1 MLFCRSARYRSA
13 IVATLVWLCAI
24 AVASSRA
31 DVIELTSGGQL
42 EGKIIQPVDGDK
54 SAFIID
60 LAGGGRVTIPR
71 SEVTRVD
78 ATNDAEAEYQ
88 KLARSS
94 PDTVEAHWKLA
105 EWCRQHKLT
114 GFGQRHLERIL
125 ELNPNHAEARAAL
138 GFRQKDGKWMNRDDV
153 MASRG
158 LVMYEGKYVTP
169 QHVELMQRQKE
180 VRTTQADWTKRV
192 EQLRRWLTGKRQD
205 QAAQAHTEILAIQDP
220 AAADAVVKMLRSE
233 SDPALR
239 QLWLEVAAR
248 LNSRIAVDALV
259 DLSLNDEDDDFR
271 HLCVEYLIKS
281 GRPGIAT
288 PYVRALTNKANEIV
302 NRAGVALGQI
312 RDRDSIGALID
323 ALITKH
329 KFKASDVN
337 PDQHSYT
344 FSKDGGGGFS
354 FGGGGPQY
362 VTQAMRN
369 RDVLDAL
376 LTMSGGVNFEYDQEQ
391 WRGWLA
397 AQAKANAVDVRRDQ

>member
-1 MLFCRSARYRSA
+1 MWAYA
-13 IVATLVWLCAI
+13 AV
-24 AVASSRA
+24 VASSRA

-42 EGKIIQPVDGDK
+42 EGKIVQSDDGDK

-60 LAGGGRVTIPR
+60 LAAGGRVTIPR

-94 PDTVEAHWKLA
+94 PDTVEAHSKLA

-114 GFGQRHLERIL
+114 ADGQRHLERIL
-125 ELNPNHAEARAAL
+125 ELDPNHAEARAAL

-180 VRTTQADWTKRV
+180 VRTTQADWTKKV

-205 QAAQAHTEILAIQDP
+205 QAAQAHTEIMAIHDP
-220 AAADAVVKMLRSE
+220 AAADAVVTVLRRE
-233 SDPALR
+233 TDADLR
-239 QLWLEVAAR
+239 RLWLEVTSH
-248 LNSRIAVDALV
+248 LNSRATVDALV
-259 DLSLNDEDDDFR
+259 DLSLNDEDEDFR

-281 GRPGIAT
+281 GRPSIAT
-288 PYVRALTNKANEIV
+288 PYVRALSNKDNVIV

-323 ALITKH
+323 SLITKH
-329 KFKASDVN
+329 KFKTSDVN
-337 PDQHSYT
+337 PDQHSYA

-376 LTMSGGVNFEYDQEQ
+376 LTMAGGVNFEYDQEQ

>member
-1 MLFCRSARYRSA
+1 MWA
-13 IVATLVWLCAI
+13 CAV

-42 EGKIIQPVDGDK
+42 EGKIVQSDDGDK
-54 SAFIID
+54 LVFIID
-60 LAGGGRVTIPR
+60 LAVGGRVTIPR

-114 GFGQRHLERIL
+114 GDGQRHLERIL

-158 LVMYEGKYVTP
+158 LVIYEGKYVTP

-205 QAAQAHTEILAIQDP
+205 QAAQAHTEIMAIHDP
-220 AAADAVVKMLRSE
+220 AAADAVVTVLRRD
-233 SDPALR
+233 SDADLR
-239 QLWLEVAAR
+239 RLWLEVASH
-248 LNSRIAVDALV
+248 LNSRATVDALV
-259 DLSLNDEDDDFR
+259 DLSLNDEDEDFR

-281 GRPGIAT
+281 GRPSIAT
-288 PYVRALTNKANEIV
+288 PYVRALSNKDNVIV
-302 NRAGVALGQI
+302 NRAGLALGQI
-312 RDRDSIGALID
+312 RDHDSIGALID

-397 AQAKANAVDVRRDQ
+397 AQAKANAVDIRRDQ